1 MMEYL
6 EGGTLRSLLYRYRQ
20 LDEDEAKF
28 YAAQI
33 ILAVNFLHKSGI
45 VHR

>member
-1 MMEYL
+1 MEYL
-6 EGGTLRSLLYRYRQ
+6 EGGTIYSLLSRYRR
-20 LDEDEAKF
+20 LDEGEAKF
-28 YAAQI
+28 YAAEI